1 MKERL
6 RKMIKIIEKKDNSY
20 YNSNSLNNYM
30 KVKRENYIKEY
41 DYNSEK
47 EMYLSFKIGRI
58 NRQKKKIEELKKL
71 YKDFMRLFN
80 SRQLDLLN
88 YKSEYEYR
96 NISEH
101 LEYLKLKR
109 KSFENEIRI
118 AEKELYDL
126 THSKK

>member
-1 MKERL
+1 
-6 RKMIKIIEKKDNSY
+6 MIRIIEKRDNSY

-41 DYNSEK
+41 NYNSEK

-71 YKDFMRLFN
+71 YKDFMILFN

>member
-1 MKERL
+1 
-6 RKMIKIIEKKDNSY
+6 MIRIIEKKDNSY

-118 AEKELYDL
+118 AERELYDL
-126 THSKK
+126 THPKK